1 MIQQIYPEP
10 TVGALIFNP
19 AGELLL
25 LRSHKWRGKY
35 VVPGGHIELGEKIE
49 AAVRREA
56 KEETG
61 LDVLDLEFLC
71 WQEFV
76 YDDDF
81 WKPMHFI
88 FFDYVCKANNT
99 AVQLNDEAQAY
110 IWVKPEEAFNLPLDP
125 YTRISIQ
132 KYLQQEGDSN
142 RPSS

>member
-1 MIQQIYPEP
+1 MQSASHAVTQQIYPEP

-35 VVPGGHIELGEKIE
+35 VLPGGHIELGEKIE
-49 AAVRREA
+49 DAVRREA

-61 LDVLDLEFLC
+61 LDVLDLKFLC

-76 YDDDF
+76 YDDNF

-88 FFDYVCKANNT
+88 FFDYICKTENT

-110 IWVKPEEAFNLPLDP
+110 IWVKPEEALNLPLDP
-125 YTRISIQ
+125 YTRVSIQ
-132 KYLQQEGDSN
+132 KYLQQE
-142 RPSS
+142 